1 MSSINER
8 YKAGIVGWDIG
19 GVNLK
24 TVRVGEGALLTTR
37 SVPLEIQRH
46 LDTLTNRLAELHRK
60 VGGHSSDRHAVT
72 MTAELSQLFRSKREG
87 VNRVLDAVTGAFAE
101 AKVRVFA
108 TDGRFMTVGEARH
121 APIRAAA
128 SNWAATAML
137 VARVA
142 PDCLLIDIGTTTT
155 DIIPIAGGR
164 VVATGTTDPARL
176 VSGELVY
183 TGVVRSPVESYA
195 TTVPLNGG
203 QAFVSAE
210 AFALSGDVWVTLG
223 RLREGDYSAPTP
235 DGRPRSRDF
244 ARERLARMVCAD
256 LELLDLAAIEAIAQA
271 LAEAQINRVRAGL
284 ARVKA
289 RWPKLTTAVITG
301 IGAFLAAEAAG
312 REGFD
317 VADLADQIGV
327 DAART
332 APAAAVALLLGT
344 EE

>member
-24 TVRVGEGALLTTR
+24 AVRVGEGALLTAQ
-37 SVPLEIQRH
+37 SVPLEIQH
-46 LDTLTNRLAELHRK
+46 DLGTLTDRLAELHHK
-60 VGGHSSDRHAVT
+60 VGGANSDRHAVT

-87 VNRVLDAVTGAFAE
+87 VNRILDAVVTATDE
-101 AKVRVFA
+101 SLVRVFA

-121 APIRAAA
+121 DPIGIAA

-142 PDCLLIDIGTTTT
+142 PDCILVDIGTTTT

-164 VVATGTTDPARL
+164 VVASGATDPARL

-195 TTVPLNGG
+195 NTVPLNGG

-244 ARERLARMVCAD
+244 ALERLARMVCAD
-256 LELLDLAAIEAIAQA
+256 LELLDQAAIEAIAEA
-271 LAEAQINRVRAGL
+271 LAEAQIERVRAGL
-284 ARVKA
+284 ARVRG
-289 RWPKLTTAVITG
+289 RWPNLTTAVITG
-301 IGAFLAAEAAG
+301 IGSFLAAAAAE
-312 REGFD
+312 REGLE

-332 APAAAVALLLGT
+332 APAAAVALLLGA
-344 EE
+344 EA